1 MAIEW
6 HLIEQLPFDRKD
18 GRDVLLWDDR
28 GGVVASWSNGGW
40 DTGHASEITGEMIM
54 VETATHWADI
64 NRPGDNLELPQSQ
77 EDFVEAMAKKHN
89 IRLRKSTF

>member
-6 HLIEQLPFDRKD
+6 HLIEQLPDDRKD
-18 GRDVLLWDDR
+18 GRDMLLWDDR

-40 DTGHASEITGEMIM
+40 DTGHASEMTGDTLM

-64 NRPGDNLELPQSQ
+64 NCPATASKDRK
-77 EDFVEAMAKKHN
+77 AKR
-89 IRLRKSTF
+89 IS